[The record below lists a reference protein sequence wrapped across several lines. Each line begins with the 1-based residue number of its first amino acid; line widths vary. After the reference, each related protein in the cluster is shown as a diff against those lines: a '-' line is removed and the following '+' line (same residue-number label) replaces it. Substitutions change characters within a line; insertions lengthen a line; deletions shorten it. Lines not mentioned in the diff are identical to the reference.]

1 MQKYDNHVVLNN
13 EEWNGYCE
21 YLRVKL
27 EGLEKEKK
35 TLEEKIGEIYRIL
48 NPAPVVIEDKPAT
61 EEKEEEKCLSVR
73 DIAKKYNT
81 TEQCVIDACGK
92 GAIPYHMSGCEFKFT
107 KSDVEYIAS
116 IVARKNVFPQKKER
130 AKSGARTKVEG
141 FLTKQDV
148 LDALKCDSNEY
159 TLLRKRGFLTGE
171 VKDEGNGSG
180 AYFYY
185 TESEVNALAELVKTE
200 GGIEAFLKNVR

>member
-1 MQKYDNHVVLNN
+1 MQKYDNHVVLSND
-13 EEWNGYCE
+13 EWNGYCE

-35 TLEEKIGEIYRIL
+35 TLEEKISEIYRIL
-48 NPAPVVIEDKPAT
+48 NPAPVVIEDKPAP
-61 EEKEEEKCLSVR
+61 EKEEEKCLSVR

-92 GAIPYHMSGCEFKFT
+92 GAIPCHRSGCEYKFT
-107 KSDVEYIAS
+107 KEDAEKITS